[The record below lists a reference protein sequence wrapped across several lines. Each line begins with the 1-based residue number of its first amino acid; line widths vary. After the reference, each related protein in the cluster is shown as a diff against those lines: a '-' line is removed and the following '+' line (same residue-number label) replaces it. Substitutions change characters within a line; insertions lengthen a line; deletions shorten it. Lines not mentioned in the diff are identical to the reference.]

1 MISNKFIEI
10 CYLDVWLQPLEET
23 LRVDS
28 FQDISCL
35 WTEKLNIFQCLLM
48 SKFIYRF
55 NVISIKNLS
64 MQRT

>member
-48 SKFIYRF
+48 SKLIYRF
-55 NVISIKNLS
+55 NIISIKKS
-64 MQRT
+64 